1 MNKRQYN
8 KLRMI
13 YAVQA
18 YLNESRTEWPELP
31 VISEKIGE
39 LSRAQETIST
49 SNEFQL
55 HVTGISGL
63 EKLNA
68 RKNAERACLKLS
80 AALYDF
86 GMKTSNT
93 EFTQLYD
100 VTPSDVAKWRDVN
113 LVIFLNT
120 LKEDVRNNLGSLAPY
135 GISESTLGEHTAN
148 ITRYFE
154 TIGKKESSTARR
166 KSANSAIA
174 QAFMDADETLRSLD
188 KLMEHFRVSDTN
200 LYNGYKSSRSIWD
213 RGIRKKK
220 LPDEAQTA
228 NTQ

>member
-8 KLRMI
+8 KLTMI
-13 YAVQA
+13 YGVQA
-18 YLNESRTEWPELP
+18 YLNESQTAWSDLP
-31 VISEKIGE
+31 VIGEKVSKLREI
-39 LSRAQETIST
+39 QEAIT
-49 SNEFQL
+49 SNNEFQL
-55 HVTGISGL
+55 HVTGISGP

-68 RKNAERACLKLS
+68 RKNAEASCIKLS
-80 AALYDF
+80 GALYDF
-86 GMKTSNT
+86 GMKTSSAELT
-93 EFTQLYD
+93 RLYD
-100 VTPSDVAKWRDVN
+100 VTPSDVMKWRDVN
-113 LVIFLNT
+113 LVIFLNS

-135 GISESTLGEHTAN
+135 GISEAILEEHSGN
-148 ITRYFE
+148 FNRYFE

-166 KSANSAIA
+166 KSANKAIA
-174 QAFMDADETLRSLD
+174 QAFRDADETLRSLD

-220 LPDEAQTA
+220 LPDEVQTL